1 MFCNSCGK
9 ELENG
14 MEKCPQCGA
23 EIVREVI
30 TKPTETPDVEQID
43 VAEINNERV
52 DMEQI
57 NPDEILYPKKKKG
70 KKAVIALVAVLVL
83 GMIGYFARANLMIA
97 FVPKHLVA
105 MSLANTFS
113 QLEAETTQFA
123 EEFFGFKLDKNTDF
137 TEKMSLSMP
146 SENVSMTA
154 KAAHSATDKAIYG
167 EVEIDGNGQKVNM
180 NMLWNDEIIG
190 YQFPFLAGDTYFA
203 VSSKNFGDQLMNTKI
218 SQLSEAMSKIGL
230 DLSGLDLSY
239 SNVTRFGLTEEEAFK
254 HLEKKFRNC
263 ILDFIKS
270 GEILDKDSEDIDID
284 GKERSALCATVL
296 FEGEDLQNFL
306 VNYTS
311 IIEKDAKVKEMFGKG
326 YVNFVGKIREGIEEQ
341 DIEGEYEVDF
351 LIYKNKVVGIKLE
364 ADEQNFEVEWC
375 FTNSKCLIDGMY
387 VELTAGNGQSVKLE
401 TTGNMMPVKGK
412 MNPEIAVSAGGQK
425 LTAGL
430 EADFKAG
437 KSSVYLNIPGG
448 QSFELDGKCSNKDGF
463 EFSVEENGVEFA
475 LSIKKGAKIGKLDG
489 KKYMIFEHTEEEL
502 QSKLSGGMN
511 PSFGGSAF
519 DNSSYNDFGVNPGMA
534 RPSVDI
540 DEKQLEE
547 LRKQLENMPE
557 MQIPSNGNW
566 ATENIQ

>member
-9 ELENG
+9 ELENE
-14 MEKCPQCGA
+14 MEKCPHCGA
-23 EIVREVI
+23 EIAQSEFVPEAEAAVSD
-30 TKPTETPDVEQID
+30 ETADNIQNETGEADVTAMEQLDTEQI
-43 VAEINNERV
+43 
-52 DMEQI
+52 
-57 NPDEILYPKKKKG
+57 LYSPKKKKA
-70 KKAVIALVAVLVL
+70 KKTVIALVVVLVL
-83 GMIGYFARANLMIA
+83 GMVGYFARANLMIA

-105 MSLANTFS
+105 LSLANTFS
-113 QLEAETTQFA
+113 QLETETTRFS

-137 TEKMSLSMP
+137 TEKVTLSVP
-146 SENVSMTA
+146 SENATVSV
-154 KAAHSATDKAIYG
+154 KAAHSATDKAVYG
-167 EVEIDGNGQKVNM
+167 EVEVGANGEKIGM

-203 VSSKNFGDQLMNTKI
+203 VSSKNFGDQIMNTKI
-218 SQLSEAMSKIGL
+218 APISDALKQIGL

-239 SNVTRFGLTEEEAFK
+239 SNVTRLGLTEEEAFK

-296 FEGEDLQNFL
+296 FEGEDIQNFL
-306 VNYTS
+306 ANYAG
-311 IIEKDAKVKEMFGKG
+311 IIEKDAKVKEVFGKG
-326 YVNFVGKIREGIEEQ
+326 YVNFVGNIREGIE
-341 DIEGEYEVDF
+341 DTDFEGEYEVDF

-387 VELTAGNGQSVKLE
+387 AELTAGNGQSVKLE
-401 TTGNMMPVKGK
+401 TTGNMIPVKGK
-412 MNPEIAVSAGGQK
+412 MNPEIAISAGGQK

-437 KSSVYLNIPGG
+437 KSSVYLNVPGG

-502 QSKLSGGMN
+502 QSKMSQGMN

-519 DNSSYNDFGVNPGMA
+519 DDPQYNDFSVNPGMS
-534 RPSVDI
+534 RPSMDI

-547 LRKQLENMPE
+547 LRKQLENMP
-557 MQIPSNGNW
+557 SNGNW
-566 ATENIQ
+566 ATESIQ